1 MGSQTVDVN
10 SSVEDTF
17 SKVQQAIG
25 TENYKVT
32 TLDPNRSIFAEG
44 SRDFSWIIMI
54 VLILLIW
61 PIALVYYFTRQ
72 RSSVTITVTPNSDGD
87 ANFGCRVNINSN
99 GNSGERILQTLVS
112 ILR

>member
-1 MGSQTVDVN
+1 M
-10 SSVEDTF
+10 EDTC
-17 SKVQQAIG
+17 SKVQKAIG

-32 TLDPNRSIFAEG
+32 TLDPHRYKFAEC